1 MEFSNCVV
9 VSLVDAYQALL
20 RNSVSSEITPST
32 GTSDLHMLVRGK
44 LAKALTVLT
53 SEAQVAQW
61 ESEASAG
68 LATGR
73 EINK

>member
-9 VSLVDAYQALL
+9 VSLVDTYQALL
-20 RNSVSSEITPST
+20 RNSVSSEITLSA

-53 SEAQVAQW
+53 SEAQVARW
-61 ESEASAG
+61 ESEANSG
-68 LATGR
+68 
-73 EINK
+73 